1 MSHITLSCI
10 LSAKIDFSLDSDTK
24 YHEDQEKSDCIFFM
38 VEKMSKMAKSKMAA
52 NVCKNKHI
60 YE

>member
-1 MSHITLSCI
+1 M
-10 LSAKIDFSLDSDTK
+10 KIK
-24 YHEDQEKSDCIFFM
+24 EKRDCIFLK

-52 NVCKNKHI
+52 SVYENKHM